1 MTENRMN
8 HGHAAYTETAE
19 VLIVEEQVKHNQRSR
34 LTDSLS
40 SVLHQA
46 VVSTVARAADA
57 PAVLGRDA
65 QDSERKHWFVI
76 CGLTPPS
83 WSTLVLLEWMRRRE
97 ATALIYPALLTET
110 AHELLPIAVV
120 DHPRVR
126 VMSASPSLNEL
137 QTWFGSVWPSAMT
150 RRPGVGS
157 ESPPRMVSR

>member
-8 HGHAAYTETAE
+8 HAHAAYIETAE

-40 SVLHQA
+40 SFLDQT

-65 QDSERKHWFVI
+65 QESGRKRWFVI

-83 WSTLVLLEWMRRRE
+83 WSTLVLFEWMRRE
-97 ATALIYPALLTET
+97 TTALIYPALLTET

-126 VMSASPSLNEL
+126 VMSASPSLTEL
-137 QTWFGSVWPSAMT
+137 QTWFGSVWPSAAT
-150 RRPGVGS
+150 GRLDVGS
-157 ESPPRMVSR
+157 ESPRGSVSR